1 MFLYFFPVI
10 IINVLKKLKFQ
21 TIVLGIQVHTS
32 TMYLDETEE
41 PPTRLGVLS
50 ENLLKIWSTKI
61 GLKCISQPVVRPF
74 YKPSVK
80 TFWLNF
86 QVPIPMKQYKN
97 TSGYNT
103 AWETFFSHQH
113 ST

>member
-50 ENLLKIWSTKI
+50 ENLLKI
-61 GLKCISQPVVRPF
+61 
-74 YKPSVK
+74 
-80 TFWLNF
+80 
-86 QVPIPMKQYKN
+86 
-97 TSGYNT
+97 
-103 AWETFFSHQH
+103 
-113 ST
+113 